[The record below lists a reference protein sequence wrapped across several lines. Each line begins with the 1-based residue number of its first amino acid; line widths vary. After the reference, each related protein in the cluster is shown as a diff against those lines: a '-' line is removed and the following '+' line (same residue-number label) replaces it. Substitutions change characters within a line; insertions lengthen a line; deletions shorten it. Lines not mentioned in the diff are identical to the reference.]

1 MHEGL
6 RWFDLRRFNMSV
18 DRNQTGD
25 VRNVNWV
32 LKPEDSRKY
41 LPFPSE
47 AINYIEKINY
57 ND

>member
-47 AINYIEKINY
+47 AINYIEK
-57 ND
+57 